1 MAQPADPTL
10 SLFNRWKAGDAEAGQ
25 EMAQRFSDWY
35 FAIAAIRYGEQ
46 RSRESLERAC
56 QLFAQGISSV
66 EADQDLEDW
75 AHSILNGEL
84 KSLEGADLGVDEPN
98 RLTGNRAP
106 SRLLRRVI
114 AEAECPGL
122 PLLAMTWNPQIPMDQ
137 LVQAAENAGGYPIS
151 ILKARYELK
160 NWLSEQEAVPFSE
173 IPSDANLDFLPLPLY
188 EAGRL
193 SEEEARRFE
202 HWLLQDPSLRKDAL
216 EFSNFSM
223 VMHTGVLK
231 SLCTPPSRK
240 PKKKTKSEDVPIPQ
254 FSHSVPDAGWTP
266 EPWVI
271 VIGACVLGI
280 LAALLTLD

>member
-1 MAQPADPTL
+1 M
-10 SLFNRWKAGDAEAGQ
+10 
-25 EMAQRFSDWY
+25 
-35 FAIAAIRYGEQ
+35 
-46 RSRESLERAC
+46 
-56 QLFAQGISSV
+56 
-66 EADQDLEDW
+66 
-75 AHSILNGEL
+75 
-84 KSLEGADLGVDEPN
+84 
-98 RLTGNRAP
+98 
-106 SRLLRRVI
+106 
-114 AEAECPGL
+114 
-122 PLLAMTWNPQIPMDQ
+122 
-137 LVQAAENAGGYPIS
+137 
-151 ILKARYELK
+151 
-160 NWLSEQEAVPFSE
+160 
-173 IPSDANLDFLPLPLY
+173 
-188 EAGRL
+188 

>member
-1 MAQPADPTL
+1 MASNVDPTL

-46 RSRESLERAC
+46 RSRVCLERAC
-56 QLFAQGISSV
+56 QLFAQGISSI
-66 EADQDLEDW
+66 EAGQDLEEW
-75 AHSILNGEL
+75 AYGILDGELQSLNGGE
-84 KSLEGADLGVDEPN
+84 SGADEPS

-106 SRLLRRVI
+106 SRLMRRVI

-122 PLLAMTWNPQIPMDQ
+122 PLLAMTWNPQVPLSD
-137 LVQAAENAGGYPIS
+137 LRQAAEEAGGYPIS

-160 NWLSEQEAVPFSE
+160 NWLLDQEAVPFAQT
-173 IPSDANLDFLPLPLY
+173 PNDANLDFLPLPLY

-193 SEEEARRFE
+193 SPEEARRFE
-202 HWLLQDPSLRKDAL
+202 HWLLHDSDLRKDAL

-223 VMHTGVLK
+223 VMHAGVLK
-231 SLCTPPSRK
+231 SLCSPPNRQAKKK
-240 PKKKTKSEDVPIPQ
+240 PKSDEIPLPQ
-254 FSHSVPDAGWTP
+254 FSHAAPDAGWAP